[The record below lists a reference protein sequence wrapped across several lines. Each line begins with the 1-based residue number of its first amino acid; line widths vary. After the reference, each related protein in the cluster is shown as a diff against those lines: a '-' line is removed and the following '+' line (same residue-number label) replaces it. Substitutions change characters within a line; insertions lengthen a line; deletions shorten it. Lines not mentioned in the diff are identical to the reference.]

1 MADEI
6 KLPDIVKEYLENH
19 SELIEYPDA
28 FLEAVQED
36 LAPMYVGQFTKVLTA
51 CGIDFDLNKIYPQY
65 TDIRIFDFEN
75 AAKISLNS
83 YKYLNQTRQLINLKE
98 PITPDIFENIAE
110 HAMVDNLVFLN
121 KHISADI
128 YQIKLGLWIDIDKN
142 SSYGGYIFGR
152 IDFYDQSGIKITDAI
167 LDVSQD
173 EYLFGVDI
181 PDLGYAINL
190 NKAKIE
196 LNKAIKHIEYLAKYF
211 QDK

>member
-19 SELIEYPDA
+19 SELIEYPDVLLQA
-28 FLEAVQED
+28 AQED
-36 LAPMYVGQFTKVLTA
+36 LAPAYLGQFTKTLHS
-51 CGIDFDLNKIYPQY
+51 CGIDFDLNKLYPQY
-65 TDIRIFDFEN
+65 YDVRVFDIEN
-75 AAKISLNS
+75 SDKILPII
-83 YKYLNQTRQLINLKE
+83 KYLNQAYNIIDLKE
-98 PITPDIFENIAE
+98 PISPVIFEKIAD
-110 HAMVDNLVFLN
+110 HAMVDNLSFLR
-121 KHISADI
+121 KHLSSDI
-128 YQIKLGLWIDIDKN
+128 YQIKVGLSIDSDVQ
-142 SSYGGYIFGR
+142 SSFRGYIFGR
-152 IDFYDQSGIKITDAI
+152 IDFYDQSGVKITDTI

-196 LNKAIKHIEYLAKYF
+196 LNQATKRIEYLAKYF

>member
-19 SELIEYPDA
+19 SELIEYPDV
-28 FLEAVQED
+28 LLQAVQED
-36 LAPMYVGQFTKVLTA
+36 LAPMYVGQFTKTLHS
-51 CGIDFDLNKIYPQY
+51 CGIDFDLNKLYPQY
-65 TDIRIFDFEN
+65 YHIRLFDLEN
-75 AAKISLNS
+75 PNKILPII
-83 YKYLNQTRQLINLKE
+83 KYLNQAYQQIDLKE
-98 PITPDIFENIAE
+98 PISPVIFEKIAD
-110 HAMVDNLVFLN
+110 HAMVDNLIFLN

-152 IDFYDQSGIKITDAI
+152 IDFYDQSGVKITDAI

-173 EYLFGVDI
+173 EYLFGVEI

-190 NKAKIE
+190 NKAEIE
-196 LNKAIKHIEYLAKYF
+196 LNKAVKCIDYLAKYF

>member
-19 SELIEYPDA
+19 SELIEYPDV
-28 FLEAVQED
+28 LLQAVQED
-36 LAPMYVGQFTKVLTA
+36 LAPMYVGQFTKTLHSF
-51 CGIDFDLNKIYPQY
+51 GIDFDLNKLYPQY
-65 TDIRIFDFEN
+65 YHIRLFDLEN
-75 AAKISLNS
+75 PNKILPII
-83 YKYLNQTRQLINLKE
+83 KYLNQAYQQIDLKE
-98 PITPDIFENIAE
+98 PISPVIFEKIAD
-110 HAMVDNLVFLN
+110 HAMVDNLIFLN

-152 IDFYDQSGIKITDAI
+152 IDFYDQSGVKITDAI
-167 LDVSQD
+167 LDISQD
-173 EYLFGVDI
+173 EYLFGVEI

-190 NKAKIE
+190 NKAEIE
-196 LNKAIKHIEYLAKYF
+196 LNRAIKCIDYLAKYF